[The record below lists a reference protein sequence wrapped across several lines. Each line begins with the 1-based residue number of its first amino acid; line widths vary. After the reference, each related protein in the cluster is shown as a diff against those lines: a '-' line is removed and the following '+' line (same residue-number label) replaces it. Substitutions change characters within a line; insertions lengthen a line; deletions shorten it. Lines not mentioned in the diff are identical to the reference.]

1 MNFARRPLAIALL
14 TLACSPLFAQSAKDG
29 LTNSLIGN
37 ATLAVPVVSV
47 PADVTASRDSDV
59 GNLRTRGVSS
69 GVLVQRQSG
78 ARSADQILSVAG
90 VLGAVRVDDAQLG
103 GIVTV
108 DVQQLTRN
116 AAEVT
121 QRIGVGTL
129 MTSTMASAA
138 TLGDISGRNV
148 SQSNTTTAIDPARN
162 SQEIAVASIAGTQAS
177 QVSASG
183 SVTGGVQQVLSG
195 SASGAQ
201 VLNAGSVANVDGGG
215 QVAARGEV
223 RGEVFQVASR
233 EVDQRIDVGSVTG
246 GAPVDASTRAV
257 VLASVTQRAEGG
269 GLSGARQSLSVGSAN
284 GSGGIVRTDATL
296 GSTSQTIT
304 FDDNVDQRIAVGSAE
319 GSRTQA
325 VTEVFHTGEIVQA
338 TADSSDVVQDVSI
351 GSALNTAA
359 TATIRA
365 EVTGNLI
372 QFASASD
379 DMRQTIN
386 LGSVRHIYG
395 GSVSTDV
402 TVSNVVFQE
411 AGGAS
416 DGRQL
421 VLIGGLEG
429 NQ

>member
-1 MNFARRPLAIALL
+1 MKFTRRPLAIAMLS
-14 TLACSPLFAQSAKDG
+14 LACSPLFAQSAKEG
-29 LTNSLIGN
+29 LSISLIGN
-37 ATLAVPVVSV
+37 ATLAAPVISLPGNVS
-47 PADVTASRDSDV
+47 TSRDSDV

-69 GVLVQRQSG
+69 GALVQRQSG
-78 ARSADQILSVAG
+78 ARSADQTLSVAG

-103 GIVTV
+103 GIVSV

-116 AAEVT
+116 SAEVT

-129 MTSTMASAA
+129 TTSTIGSAA
-138 TLGDISGRNV
+138 ALGDISGRNV
-148 SQSNTTTAIDPARN
+148 TQNNTTTALDPSRN
-162 SQEIAVASIAGTQAS
+162 AQEIAVASIAGTRAG

-183 SVTGGVQQVLSG
+183 TVSGGVQQVLSG

-201 VLNAGSVANVDGGG
+201 VLSAGSVANVDGGG

-223 RGEVFQVASR
+223 RGEVLQVSTR

-257 VLASVTQRAEGG
+257 VIASVTQQAEGG
-269 GLSGARQSLSVGSAN
+269 GLTGARQSLSVGSVN
-284 GSGGIVRTDATL
+284 GSGGVVHTDATL

-304 FDDNVDQRIAVGSAE
+304 FDDNADQRIAVGSAE
-319 GSRTQA
+319 GSRTQT
-325 VTEVFHTGEIVQA
+325 VTEVFHTGDIVQT
-338 TADSSDVVQDVSI
+338 TADSSNGVQDVSI

-359 TATIRA
+359 AATTRA

-372 QFASASD
+372 QFAAASD
-379 DMRQTIN
+379 DTRQTIN
-386 LGSVRHIYG
+386 LGSVRHIDG

-411 AGGAS
+411 AGAAS
-416 DGRQL
+416 GGRQL

-429 NQ
+429 NP